1 MTLARVLVFIFVL
14 ALVPALSAADAET
27 NSTDDSPKTGRI
39 GNTGYVVPIPEIK
52 IRSIVGETKPPED
65 RNDKSESQPS
75 PHVQDSQP
83 LKPQMVGPR
92 KQAPAK
98 PIEPSQPA
106 VQEKTEA
113 GDQREAG
120 SPHPVRTGIHKEE
133 FKSESEPP
141 KEPKAKK
148 ESEDRAELPWRPPI
162 APELMGD
169 PPVPPKEIFKKKA
182 VSIPTILES
191 KASPKAGTP
200 KIEKDSF
207 RELQVTPEQL
217 PVASRNEPERSP
229 DPVVSNETVQTKS
242 HTNVASQPEI
252 ARPEMSEPSPEPG
265 FRPMQAPTEPPT
277 EKMVDKQPAQSD
289 DDDKQQEPIISS
301 NPPEPE
307 PKPDKVPETATR
319 HASLIPT
326 PLDLDARTSR
336 AARDYLRETAPI
348 LEELSIL
355 MTRVPVLPIADYDP
369 SDQNAALFPKEAYL
383 KLDAIKRELQILDSK
398 TFSIIPPAKYTV
410 FHGLIRESI
419 TATYQACDSI
429 ISFFNE
435 RTPSNYQTIMDHLQK
450 ARDLIKQTRTAGP
463 AVASIH

>member
-1 MTLARVLVFIFVL
+1 
-14 ALVPALSAADAET
+14 
-27 NSTDDSPKTGRI
+27 
-39 GNTGYVVPIPEIK
+39 
-52 IRSIVGETKPPED
+52 
-65 RNDKSESQPS
+65 
-75 PHVQDSQP
+75 
-83 LKPQMVGPR
+83 
-92 KQAPAK
+92 
-98 PIEPSQPA
+98 
-106 VQEKTEA
+106 
-113 GDQREAG
+113 
-120 SPHPVRTGIHKEE
+120 
-133 FKSESEPP
+133 
-141 KEPKAKK
+141 
-148 ESEDRAELPWRPPI
+148 
-162 APELMGD
+162 
-169 PPVPPKEIFKKKA
+169 
-182 VSIPTILES
+182 
-191 KASPKAGTP
+191 
-200 KIEKDSF
+200 
-207 RELQVTPEQL
+207 
-217 PVASRNEPERSP
+217 
-229 DPVVSNETVQTKS
+229 
-242 HTNVASQPEI
+242 
-252 ARPEMSEPSPEPG
+252 
-265 FRPMQAPTEPPT
+265 MQAPTEPPT

-435 RTPSNYQTIMDHLQK
+435 RTPSNYQAIMDHLQK